1 MKLNVKY
8 FAALKEKAQTSHLIA
23 DLDDRHL
30 TVKDLL
36 AEDN

>member
-1 MKLNVKY
+1 MKLYVKY
-8 FAALKEKAQTSHLIA
+8 FAALKEKAQTHLIV
-23 DLDDRHL
+23 DLDDHHL